1 MVDKNNRKAF
11 DIRNS
16 KREAALARQSA
27 RANRTIEQQLARLK
41 QRPGRSAR
49 EVARLMALLAAKN
62 GPTTI
67 TLPKVDNNPPTI
79 ENVEQSRSRIKAKE
93 RKAKE
98 KKQRPGHQEKE
109 N

>member
-11 DIRNS
+11 DIRNR
-16 KREAALARQSA
+16 KHEAALARQVA
-27 RANRTIEQQLARLK
+27 RANRTIEQQLERLK

-49 EVARLMALLAAKN
+49 EVARLMALLTAKN
-62 GPTTI
+62 MPTTI
-67 TLPKVDNNPPTI
+67 TLPKVDNPPTI
-79 ENVEQSRSRIKAKE
+79 ENVEQSRPHIKAKE